1 MIATIAI
8 ETNPTILAINA
19 TKDATGG
26 MSVADT
32 TKAGAGLTHKVTTN
46 DTGADFQ
53 TKDSMAW
60 YPNCARPIS
69 IQTN

>member
-8 ETNPTILAINA
+8 EINPTILAINA
-19 TKDATGG
+19 INAATGG
-26 MSVADT
+26 MSVTNT
-32 TKAGAGLTHKVTTN
+32 TKVGAEHIHKVTTS
-46 DTGADFQ
+46 DTGVDFQ

-60 YPNCARPIS
+60 YRNYDGRIS

>member
-32 TKAGAGLTHKVTTN
+32 TKAGAGHTHKATTN
-46 DTGADFQ
+46 DTGVDFQ

-60 YPNCARPIS
+60 YPNCAVPIS